1 MLYHFVRL
9 VEEEEETVV
18 VTEEGEA
25 RQDILAVNWFVPF
38 VIR

>member
-9 VEEEEETVV
+9 EEDPTVV
-18 VTEEGEA
+18 VEEEGEA
-25 RQDILAVNWFVPF
+25 RQDILAVSWFVPF